1 MGDRT
6 RKLVA
11 LRARTDHD
19 LLVLVQRE
27 LNVSLALADAAITR
41 NTPLFAKAEKA
52 LSTAMTLLPRITSVT
67 GDDRKRIEMKVG
79 ELRSRLGLVPVYAR
93 SIPASVA
100 S

>member
-11 LRARTDHD
+11 LRARTDRD

-27 LNVSLALADAAITR
+27 LNAGFILLDAATTR
-41 NTPLFAKAEKA
+41 TSPLFARAEKA
-52 LSTAMTLLPRITSVT
+52 MSTATGLLPRISGVSQ
-67 GDDRKRIEMKVG
+67 DDRKRIEAKVE
-79 ELRSRLGLVPVYAR
+79 ELRSRLILVPVYAR
-93 SIPASVA
+93 SFPASVA